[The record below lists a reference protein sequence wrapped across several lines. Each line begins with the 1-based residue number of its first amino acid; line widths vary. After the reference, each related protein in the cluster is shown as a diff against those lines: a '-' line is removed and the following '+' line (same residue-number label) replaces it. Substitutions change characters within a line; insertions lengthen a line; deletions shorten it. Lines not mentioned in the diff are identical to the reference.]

1 MYGPPQAPQV
11 PQSPKSPLTGGRV
24 ALLVLFCA
32 LALLSCGF
40 LAWAPMLRVA
50 VLTRRPRDWALFGAT
65 FAVAAGLFTYAGV
78 TGDQE
83 ATTAE
88 SFVAVGIM
96 MVLVAGP
103 VAYYLVTELRRLD
116 RGGTPAGYR
125 PPGYGHPSAVTVPS
139 AIGNQIPNPYAGPAV
154 PTPGVPVPQP
164 QPQPPVSSGPRI
176 DQVRAELDELSDL
189 LRKDPGSKG
198 SNGSNGS
205 AGEGG
210 R

>member
-50 VLTRRPRDWALFGAT
+50 VLTRRVRDWALFGAT

-116 RGGTPAGYR
+116 RGGAPGAYR

-154 PTPGVPVPQP
+154 PPPGVPVPQPQP

-189 LRKDPGSKG
+189 LRKDPGS
-198 SNGSNGS
+198 NGSNGS